1 MSWGDPFSRPFG
13 GALGSPSPQ
22 PSTGGGGGAVGG
34 VLVIMLFLYILFGA
48 ALLSYVFT
56 LLGAVFLWRGELV
69 GWLFKVLGLSLLA
82 GIFFG
87 FWVFDPTNSIPQVF
101 FYLTLSST
109 FCGIG
114 FYLNARFRKSSRFN
128 RYLEKSG

>member
-1 MSWGDPFSRPFG
+1 MYWGDPFSQPFG

-69 GWLFKVLGLSLLA
+69 GWLFSVFGLSLLA
-82 GIFFG
+82 GIFLS
-87 FWVFDPTNSIPQVF
+87 FWAFDPTNSIPQVF
-101 FYLTLSST
+101 FYLTLFTTSL
-109 FCGIG
+109 GIWS
-114 FYLNARFRKSSRFN
+114 YLNSRFRKSSKFN
-128 RYLEKSG
+128 RYLGRSG